1 MNMTLLNES
10 NCKKDLAWI
19 CLFGL
24 IVYFAGTWMLPVTD
38 PVESNY
44 TLTAKEMLESGDW
57 VSPRIYGDFW
67 YDKPAF
73 FYWELIAAFSIF
85 GVNDFAARFFPV
97 CFSIANLVMTYL
109 FGRKLFGERAAFCGT
124 IIMGSSL
131 EFLYLS
137 KAIIT
142 DMSLFLFSNSALV
155 FFYIGY
161 TEQKRWMY
169 YLCWAAGALA
179 TLTKGPVGLL
189 MPGLI
194 IVLFLC
200 IRRDFREILRLKLI
214 TGFLL
219 FFAIGG
225 PWYYQMYTLHGM
237 DFINGFLGTHNVLR
251 ATVSEHPKD
260 DVFWYYTA
268 IFIAGFI
275 PWSFSL
281 VKLRLPIFT
290 KKFWTSLPE
299 DKVFLLTW
307 ALTVIFCYQMAATKY
322 ITYTLPSMLPLALLF
337 GLWLKDRES
346 LVKKV
351 AITCGV
357 LFSIASC
364 TIIPSF
370 MYGNVTAKL
379 IGEQVPQ
386 HVTADEPLYSFG
398 YYQTSLP
405 YYSNHKISKLE
416 HIWSINDHKPKA
428 MSWDIK
434 NVMPFAAIE
443 ELPLDKPSYIIVNK
457 HQLEGFQ
464 REFTEANC
472 TYEILEEN
480 DLNMLVRMNYKGLHY
495 DGTHFSNIPEGL
507 KNADHFK
514 KIWNP
519 ADNTMLPQE
528 EEQ

>member
-1 MNMTLLNES
+1 MTLLNDN

-19 CLFGL
+19 CLYGL
-24 IVYFAGTWMLPVTD
+24 IVYFAGSWMLPVTD

-57 VSPRIYGDFW
+57 VSPRIYGNFW

-85 GVNDFAARFFPV
+85 GINDFAARFFPV
-97 CFSIANLVMTYL
+97 IFSLASLVMTYL

-124 IIMGSSL
+124 IIMASSL

-142 DMSLFLFSNSALV
+142 DMSLFLFSNAVLV

-161 TEQKRWMY
+161 TENKRWMY

-214 TGFLL
+214 TGLLL

-237 DFINGFLGTHNVLR
+237 DFIDGFLGTHNVLR
-251 ATVSEHPKD
+251 ATVSEHPRD

-290 KKFWTSLPE
+290 KKFWTTLPD

-307 ALTVIFCYQMAATKY
+307 AFTIIFCYQMAATKY

-337 GLWLKDRES
+337 GLWLKDNES
-346 LVKKV
+346 TVKKV
-351 AITCGV
+351 AIFMGV

-364 TIIPSF
+364 TIIPNF
-370 MYGNVTAKL
+370 MSDNVTGKEISVAIKKYVGPDDMLYSYGN
-379 IGEQVPQ
+379 
-386 HVTADEPLYSFG
+386 
-398 YYQTSLP
+398 YQTSAV
-405 YYSNHKISKLE
+405 YYSEHSIYRLE
-416 HIWSINDHKPKA
+416 HVWEMDEAQPEA
-428 MSWDIK
+428 MSWNIK
-434 NVMPFAAIE
+434 NVMPFMPIE
-443 ELPLDKPSYIIVNK
+443 TLPQNTPIFVIINK
-457 HQLEGFQ
+457 NNM
-464 REFTEANC
+464 EAFKDSFPDSIC
-472 TYEILEEN
+472 QYDILAEN
-480 DLNMLVRMNYKGLHY
+480 DINMLISMKYNGMIF
-495 DGTHFSNIPEGL
+495 DGNTFTNIPDYMANNHKFLQAITEL
-507 KNADHFK
+507 SQNLNSNK
-514 KIWNP
+514 
-519 ADNTMLPQE
+519 
-528 EEQ
+528 